1 MEPSGTNVLLLVR
14 RYHSNTEMTVLFETS
29 ENAKHEV
36 AMTSVLKN

>member
-14 RYHSNTEMTVLFETS
+14 RYRNDLLFETS

-36 AMTSVLKN
+36 AVTSVLKN